1 MDIMIHALQ
10 THIQLRGHKMNIR
23 ILINKLESIARMC
36 GEDQVVET
44 FCPDSLEWY
53 PVTGMTYGG
62 GDDKVKLYNDED

>member
-1 MDIMIHALQ
+1 
-10 THIQLRGHKMNIR
+10 MNIR
-23 ILINKLESIARMC
+23 VLIRKLESIAIMT

-44 FCPDSLEWY
+44 FCPDTLEWY